1 MATFVKAPPIPESSA
16 LGISFNNDF
25 FFHTASSSTPA
36 TLSSISING
45 VTDHQLVWFGLAIG
59 GNTNLIQSTTFATT
73 IDNTGM
79 TEAFSSS
86 AQGVDW
92 DLNLSKSTTKNNVPS
107 TDSRLGAIIE
117 TDYNTFNFLSA
128 STMSEA
134 YKEIWIDGKLANDT
148 TDAVFND
155 YEHTNTLNFATSTMG
170 TEGHIFND
178 DVTNVLFLTFWG
190 PGRYVK
196 EVAKRFQI
204 RPTNNTSTEFV
215 LQACVRTET
224 QDTAYSETA
233 RLRETLT
240 GVPATGGT
248 TFFYN
253 QGDEDSWITSDV
265 KDTSTDL
272 IDSVVYPHTSLVQLS
287 YPRGQKLEDK
297 DDDTTFGFI
306 YEGKKIKTLE
316 ADGAIGLTDT
326 FSNSTAEVAYDFISN
341 KRYGLGESFP
351 TLDNSTS
358 TAVFDFQTNYLR
370 HMLRDAKVRC
380 AEQLDVEDSSGT
392 VTQQNRYTFNSVLDQ
407 PADKLETLAK
417 ILNNMHSQY
426 YFHNGFL
433 KIYQDR
439 PEQPVKVVNQTNINE
454 FKITGRN
461 KAPEFNSVTTK
472 FNNERKMFKQD
483 TTFAEL
489 RDQHNLGMPL
499 VSKEVIMDGI
509 TNKDQARRHSTYVVE
524 TERVNNEFIEYGAGA
539 DHAYMK
545 PGDLIYFDHTED
557 NGQRISGR
565 IESVIG
571 NSIKL
576 DETMGSILCDQTTGT
591 GESVYDVYIDN
602 GIDESDELKPY
613 AQNITDNQVFQTTAR
628 QSSSI
633 INASISVDNV
643 SGLKDINTNNNLVP
657 HKGQLINIV
666 RREPLTGTST
676 SIPTLL
682 RQGTSPAT
690 MEKIYRIVSITET
703 DLLQYSIVAERY
715 NRNEIVNTTY
725 LAGVKR
731 NKFES
736 VDCGTRTPSF
746 EFIPVDIED
755 QANHLIVDGQSSVV
769 GSQAIQPTIKNWIQ
783 SHNHIHGSIKID
795 VVSTTDSYI
804 RQGAG
809 GSVTSQGTATVQ
821 SAEVRNAGNSVWED
835 KTGYTSSSLSG
846 NSFTI
851 NFSSNS
857 ATSTDGQIDLEEIC
871 KNTVLRVS
879 QDADSYYNIGS
890 EIGGSAGNYDI
901 NQVSRDLKVTLTA
914 NIQFGPDSANL
925 SHANSAVSSIV
936 QVSDCD
942 EGLFSGDNSNLGNYV
957 ALQQNSAAVAIPSGI
972 KSDGK
977 VIDVRGAFSRGGG
990 AWTANIKLPQPNYN
1004 TGLLG
1009 PRGTSLTADIE
1020 YIWPS
1025 VEKVSDFHDGTLSD
1039 ITLTRLTG
1047 STTNSDAN
1055 TTQTNMIQLSS
1066 STDSYTT
1073 DQIFPIRLN
1082 RGNNNTVVVSDPQL
1096 CPSHA
1101 RATGLNSWPLHHCRL
1116 GAGDVFSLPQ
1126 HYTYVMINGVLVRL
1140 ATFNGTTY
1148 NYGDTRSSAGGQ
1160 LDNQAT
1166 ATDIAT
1172 DINAASIPNITASAI
1187 NGPDFSSGTSHK
1199 LLVIENTAGGPII
1212 FDDATG
1218 RLASDGNYTSTDLQ
1232 SIKMFTPDPDP
1243 TTGSTEYGSGTA
1255 TSLSGFGMRR
1265 TTLRARAEEQIINVI
1280 LDFT

>member
-45 VTDHQLVWFGLAIG
+45 VSDHQLVWFGLAIG

-79 TEAFSSS
+79 LEAFSNS

-92 DLNLSKSTTKNNVPS
+92 DLNLSRSTTKNNVPS

-117 TDYNTFNFLSA
+117 TDYATFNFLTA

-134 YKEIWIDGKLANDT
+134 YKEIWTGGKLANDT
-148 TDAVFND
+148 TDAVYDD
-155 YEHTNTLNFATSTMG
+155 YEHNFTLNFATSTMG

-204 RPTNNTSTEFV
+204 RPTNNTDTEFV

-224 QDTAYSETA
+224 EDTAYSDTA

-240 GVPATGGT
+240 GIPSTGGS

-253 QGDEDSWITSDV
+253 QGDDDAWITSDV
-265 KDTSTDL
+265 KDTSTDM

-306 YEGKKIKTLE
+306 YQGKKIRTLE
-316 ADGAIGLTDT
+316 ANGTIGTSDI

-358 TAVFDFQTNYLR
+358 AAVFDPQTNYLR

-380 AEQLDVEDSSGT
+380 AEQLDVEDSNGT
-392 VTQQNRYTFNSVLDQ
+392 ITSQNRYTFNSVLDQ
-407 PADKLETLAK
+407 PADKLQTLAK
-417 ILNNMHSQY
+417 ILNNMHAQY

-439 PEQPVKVVNQTNINE
+439 PEKPVKVVNQSNCRE

-461 KAPEFNSVTTK
+461 RSPEFNAVTTK

-499 VSKEVIMDGI
+499 VSKEVVMDGI
-509 TNKDQARRHSTYVVE
+509 TNKEQARRHSTYVVE
-524 TERVNNEFIEYGAGA
+524 TERVNNEYIEYGAGA
-539 DHAYMK
+539 DHAYIK
-545 PGDLIYFDHTED
+545 PGDLIYVDHTED
-557 NGQRISGR
+557 NGGRASGR
-565 IESVIG
+565 IK
-571 NSIKL
+571 SIEGGIVSLFDRL
-576 DETMGSILCDQTTGT
+576 DFDPGSTSTD
-591 GESVYDVYIDN
+591 GESRVDVYIDN
-602 GIDESDELKPY
+602 GIDESDELRPY
-613 AQNITDNQVFQTTAR
+613 AQNITDNQVYVTGGNIQQNILDVPAGQPLSAGTPKVEIR
-628 QSSSI
+628 L
-633 INASISVDNV
+633 DNMA
-643 SGLKDINTNNNLVP
+643 GLKDIHNDESTTA
-657 HKGQLINIV
+657 HQGQVINIV
-666 RREPLTGTST
+666 QRLNTIGGVNTQP
-676 SIPTLL
+676 
-682 RQGTSPAT
+682 
-690 MEKIYRIVSITET
+690 KIYRVVSITET
-703 DLLQYSIVAERY
+703 DILQYSIVAERY
-715 NRNEIVNTTY
+715 NTNEFKNTTT
-725 LAGVKR
+725 AGIKR

-736 VDCGTRTPSF
+736 IDAGARTPSF
-746 EFIPVDIED
+746 EFTPVDI
-755 QANHLIVDGQSSVV
+755 VDRPRINSPSDPIV
-769 GSQAIQPTIKNWIQ
+769 GSQVIQPTIKNWIQ
-783 SHNHIHGSIKID
+783 SANHVDGSIKIS
-795 VVSTTDSYI
+795 VISTVDKYI
-804 RQGAG
+804 RLGAG
-809 GSVTSQGTATVQ
+809 GSVTSQGTATVE
-821 SAEVRNAGNSVWED
+821 SAEVRNAGDNRWED

-846 NSFTI
+846 NDFTI

-857 ATSTDGQIDLEEIC
+857 ATNTDGQVDLEDIC
-871 KNTVLRVS
+871 KNTLLRVS
-879 QDADSYYNIGS
+879 QDADEYYNIGS
-890 EIGGSAGNYDI
+890 EMSGSLRNYDI
-901 NQVSRDLKVTLTA
+901 NQVSRDLRVILTA
-914 NIQFGPDSANL
+914 NIQFGPDSGNL
-925 SHANSAVSSIV
+925 TWANSAVSSIV
-936 QVSDCD
+936 QVSDTD
-942 EGLFSGDNSNLGNYV
+942 EGLFAGDNSNLGNYV
-957 ALQQNSAAVAIPSGI
+957 TLRQNSAGVAIPSTI

-977 VIDVRGAFSRGGG
+977 IMDVRGAFS
-990 AWTANIKLPQPNYN
+990 AITSTYEVEIKLPQPNYD

-1009 PRGTSLTADIE
+1009 PRGTSLTSDIE

-1025 VEKVSDFHDGTLSD
+1025 VEYINGLPSN
-1039 ITLTRLTG
+1039 LTRLTG
-1047 STTNSDAN
+1047 STTNPAAN
-1055 TTQTNMIQLSS
+1055 TTNTNVIKISGSSDAGTPPRAINLRLSK
-1066 STDSYTT
+1066 
-1073 DQIFPIRLN
+1073 
-1082 RGNNNTVVVSDPQL
+1082 GNNNTVVVSDPQL
-1096 CPSHA
+1096 CPDFA
-1101 RATGLNSWPLHHCRL
+1101 IATGLNSWPYHHCRL
-1116 GAGDVFSLPQ
+1116 GAGDTFSLPS

-1148 NYGDTRSSAGGQ
+1148 DYGDTRGSAS
-1160 LDNQAT
+1160 LDSQAT

-1172 DINAASIPNITASAI
+1172 DINAANIPNITAKAI
-1187 NGPDFSSGTSHK
+1187 DGPEKIVNSVGTTFK
-1199 LLVIENTAGGPII
+1199 LLQIENTAGGPII

-1218 RLASDGNYTSTDLQ
+1218 KLASDGNYTSTDNQGL
-1232 SIKMFTPDPDP
+1232 KMLTPDPDP
-1243 TTGSTEYGSGTA
+1243 TTGSTAYGSGTP
-1255 TSLSGFGMRR
+1255 TSFSAFGMRR
-1265 TTLRARAEEQIINVI
+1265 TTLRAKPSEHIITVLI
-1280 LDFT
+1280 DFT